1 MFLTGQQV
9 GYSLRGEGFR
19 LGGLAFGFG
28 LLCCLPF
35 PFCGLCLAE
44 LCIRRRL
51 LRESIPL
58 YVGLAGAFGRGQ
70 CLSLAFFDAPP
81 LVGDADGVRRR
92 LRVRFGFQAGCYF
105 PARAF
110 GLGLPVCRGLC
121 FQAFSRRV
129 PLASRVLLS
138 LLTGQLVG
146 YSPLAD
152 GSCVRSSLVSSG
164 LKRGATLGVLFKGSL
179 QGIGSRRV

>member
-81 LVGDADGVRRR
+81 LVGDAGGFGFPGLLCGDLGGFNLAFFARGIR
-92 LRVRFGFQAGCYF
+92 LRGCDAGLLCLGTGLDG
-105 PARAF
+105 RKAF
-110 GLGLPVCRGLC
+110 FLPLRLECEVSRNDPGHPLPRGLC
-121 FQAFSRRV
+121 HRR
-129 PLASRVLLS
+129 
-138 LLTGQLVG
+138 LV
-146 YSPLAD
+146 
-152 GSCVRSSLVSSG
+152 C
-164 LKRGATLGVLFKGSL
+164 
-179 QGIGSRRV
+179 RRL